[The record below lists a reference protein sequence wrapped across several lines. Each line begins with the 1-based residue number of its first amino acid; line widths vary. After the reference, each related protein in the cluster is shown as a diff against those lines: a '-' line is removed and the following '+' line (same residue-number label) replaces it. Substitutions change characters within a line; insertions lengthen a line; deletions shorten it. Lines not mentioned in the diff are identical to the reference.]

1 VSMNLVFVLFDHVQT
16 LENWCSFLVSAS
28 HVFIMSG
35 SLMSHILPTWR
46 NACIREL
53 MVSSAF
59 PSLSCACRK
68 SSMSCSV
75 WAGVVIFW
83 AGVVIP
89 A

>member
-1 VSMNLVFVLFDHVQT
+1 MNLVFVLFDHVQT
-16 LENWCSFLVSAS
+16 LVKLCSFLVSAS

-35 SLMSHILPTWR
+35 LLMSHILPTWR
-46 NACIREL
+46 NACIRER
-53 MVSSAF
+53 MVSSAL
-59 PSLSCACRK
+59 PSFSCACLK
-68 SSMSCSV
+68 SSISCSV